1 MDIDPPLRRVH
12 EQLQASAA
20 LGDDSA
26 RQAAQMLSVSLD
38 PALRLAIQ
46 DVLAQ
51 LAADISAE
59 IAPGRIDL
67 ALRGS
72 SLDVQ
77 VVTPPMPTDPEP
89 EPEPVADPEPEGP
102 STRVTFRP
110 PQQLKD
116 RLEQE
121 ASAEGLSLNAYLVR
135 ALSQH
140 LDGLRAG
147 ADPRGRRPQSWG
159 TSRSGRTSGWFI

>member
-1 MDIDPPLRRVH
+1 MDFDQPLRRVH

-77 VVTPPMPTDPEP
+77 VVPPPVSADP

-116 RLEQE
+116 RLERA
-121 ASAEGLSLNAYLVR
+121 ASAEGSSLNAYLVR

-140 LDGLRAG
+140 LDGPRAG

-159 TSRSGRTSGWFI
+159 SSRSGRTSGWFI

>member
-12 EQLQASAA
+12 EQLLASAA

-26 RQAAQMLSVSLD
+26 RQAAQMLSVSLV

-77 VVTPPMPTDPEP
+77 VVPPPMPTDPAP
-89 EPEPVADPEPEGP
+89 EPAGEPEPEGP

-116 RLEQE
+116 RLEAA
-121 ASAEGLSLNAYLVR
+121 ASAEGQSLNAYLVR

-140 LDGLRAG
+140 LDGARSDG
-147 ADPRGRRPQSWG
+147 DPRRRGAQSWSS
-159 TSRSGRTSGWFI
+159 TRSGRTSGWFI